1 MKTLKQKP
9 KNSDMPVTEGG
20 RPAGGRVYRAAKRA
34 FDAAASAL
42 GLLVLSPVLAATA
55 LAVRATSPGPVLFRQ
70 RRVARF
76 EGEEPT
82 YFEILKF
89 RTMRTDTPDLP
100 SHMIDAGEW
109 MTPIG
114 AFLRRTS
121 LDELPQLWNILKGD
135 MSAVGPRP
143 ALWSQEDLVAERARW
158 GANAVRPGLTGLAQI
173 SGRDELPVAEKARLD
188 GAYAQNRCLSLDARC
203 FLGTFSKV
211 ASGEGVVEGAS
222 GEKDTGKADG

>member
-1 MKTLKQKP
+1 MGKLE
-9 KNSDMPVTEGG
+9 NNDMPLAEGG
-20 RPAGGRVYRAAKRA
+20 RPAGGPAYRAAKRA

-42 GLLVLSPVLAATA
+42 GLVVLSPVLAAAA
-55 LAVRATSPGPVLFRQ
+55 LAVKATSPGPVLFRQ

-76 EGEEPT
+76 EGEEPA

-100 SHMIDAGEW
+100 SHMIDANDW
-109 MTPIG
+109 LTPVG

-143 ALWSQEDLVAERARW
+143 ALWSQDDLVAERARW

-188 GAYAQNRCLSLDARC
+188 GSYAQNRSLSLDARC
-203 FLGTFSKV
+203 FLATFSKV
-211 ASGEGVVEGAS
+211 ASGEGVVEAAS
-222 GEKDTGKADG
+222 GEKKAGKVDG

>member
-1 MKTLKQKP
+1 MKKSKT
-9 KNSDMPVTEGG
+9 NDMPVVEGG
-20 RPAGGRVYRAAKRA
+20 RPAGGRAYRAAKRA

-42 GLLVLSPVLAATA
+42 GLVVLSPVLGATA
-55 LAVRATSPGPVLFRQ
+55 LAVKATSPGPVLFRQ

-76 EGEEPT
+76 EGSEPA

-100 SHMIDAGEW
+100 SHMIDANDW
-109 MTPIG
+109 LTPIG

-121 LDELPQLWNILKGD
+121 LDELPQLWNILRGD

-143 ALWSQEDLVAERARW
+143 ALWSQDDLVAERARW
-158 GANAVRPGLTGLAQI
+158 GANAVRPGLTGWAQI
-173 SGRDELPVAEKARLD
+173 NGRDELPVAEKARLD
-188 GAYAQNRCLSLDARC
+188 GQYAQNRSLSLDARC

-211 ASGEGVVEGAS
+211 ASGEGVVEAAS
-222 GEKDTGKADG
+222 GETGGGKER